1 MDTKEPT
8 CALNL
13 RKFPK
18 ELRKRLNKIALDL
31 EEDVQDFAPRWLR
44 ERADQEEAKLKLP
57 SKKGA
62 KQK

>member
-1 MDTKEPT
+1 MDAQEPI

-18 ELRKRLNKIALDL
+18 ALRKRLNHIAVEL

-44 ERADQEEAKLKLP
+44 ERVEIEEKKIEGKKSAKRK
-57 SKKGA
+57 SI
-62 KQK
+62 

>member
-1 MDTKEPT
+1 LDTKEPT

-18 ELRKRLNKIALDL
+18 DVRKRLNKIAQDF

-44 ERADQEEAKLKLP
+44 ERLDQEEKKLAELGK
-57 SKKGA
+57 SSTKRK
-62 KQK
+62 

>member
-1 MDTKEPT
+1 MNDEPI

-18 ELRKRLNKIALDL
+18 ALRKRLNHIAVEL

-44 ERADQEEAKLKLP
+44 ERVEAEEKKIAEGKKSAKRK
-57 SKKGA
+57 A
-62 KQK
+62 I

>member
-1 MDTKEPT
+1 MDAKEPT

-18 ELRKRLNKIALDL
+18 ALRKRLNKLAIDL
-31 EEDVQDFAPRWLR
+31 EEDVQDFAPRWLQ
-44 ERADQEEAKLKLP
+44 ERAEQEEVKLQFI
-57 SKKGA
+57 SKKTA